1 MIVISS
7 RRRPATSSG
16 QQGRKYNA
24 VRYRREMRDSSL
36 TRRDPT
42 ATAIKPFGIGNIQL
56 PTSQDDASLESRLLP
71 QTSST
76 TTHLERDAI
85 FLTDSQGSSE
95 SSSQGVMLDPHEK
108 TPLLHSEQ
116 RSGNSSES
124 ELNVGLGTLPSA
136 GVWARDTS
144 GTQLTRFVV
153 LLIFLL
159 FSCLI
164 VSIVCAES
172 GIINLYWGSV
182 ILCTILCACG
192 RGDDIDLA
200 QYALLR
206 YTALQKTTG
215 YTRPFMRKLNF
226 VISVTMAI
234 PFSETQHF
242 LELGFFQLFWNSLY
256 FHNPRKQSADPL
268 HVYSVVRTEQEA
280 YSPPG
285 LWDVSHVSVK

>member
-1 MIVISS
+1 MYFVSQYISTLIVLIFAFLTGTVCIIMIVISS
-7 RRRPATSSG
+7 RRRPATSLG

-36 TRRDPT
+36 TRRDPS

-56 PTSQDDASLESRLLP
+56 PTSQDDASLEPHLSP
-71 QTSST
+71 QTSSA

-144 GTQLTRFVV
+144 GTQLTRFVI

-164 VSIVCAES
+164 VSIVYVES
-172 GIINLYWGSV
+172 GIVNLYWS
-182 ILCTILCACG
+182 
-192 RGDDIDLA
+192 
-200 QYALLR
+200 
-206 YTALQKTTG
+206 K
-215 YTRPFMRKLNF
+215 
-226 VISVTMAI
+226 
-234 PFSETQHF
+234 
-242 LELGFFQLFWNSLY
+242 
-256 FHNPRKQSADPL
+256 
-268 HVYSVVRTEQEA
+268 SVVST
-280 YSPPG
+280 YHN
-285 LWDVSHVSVK
+285 LFKVW

>member
-1 MIVISS
+1 MYFVSQYISTLIVLIFAFLTGTVCVIMIVISS
-7 RRRPATSSG
+7 RRRPASSSG

-36 TRRDPT
+36 TRRDPS
-42 ATAIKPFGIGNIQL
+42 ASAIKPFGIGNIQL
-56 PTSQDDASLESRLLP
+56 PTSQDDASLESRLPP
-71 QTSST
+71 QTSSA

-164 VSIVCAES
+164 VSIVYVES
-172 GIINLYWGSV
+172 GIVNLYWSKSV
-182 ILCTILCACG
+182 VCT
-192 RGDDIDLA
+192 
-200 QYALLR
+200 YHNLLR
-206 YTALQKTTG
+206 FGNHT
-215 YTRPFMRKLNF
+215 
-226 VISVTMAI
+226 I
-234 PFSETQHF
+234 PFCVLVWQTFSQVMT
-242 LELGFFQLFWNSLY
+242 LTLLNMLY
-256 FHNPRKQSADPL
+256 
-268 HVYSVVRTEQEA
+268 
-280 YSPPG
+280 
-285 LWDVSHVSVK
+285 